1 MKPLAADRITALHNW
16 VKANFSDEDPSHDF
30 AHVMRV
36 HAWAVRLGRELNADL
51 SLLEP
56 AAYLHDVV
64 SVPKNH
70 PDRARAAEMAAEK
83 ARSVLV
89 DFGWDET
96 SIRAITLA
104 ISEHSFSAGKAPTSL
119 ESAILQDA
127 DRLDAIGSI
136 GIARVFACG
145 TRMGA
150 AFYDPVDPFSENRP
164 LDDKKFS
171 LDHFYVKLLKLPE
184 RMNTDPARRE
194 AQRRLETME
203 RFLAQ
208 LEREMF
214 AGTFTRI

>member
-1 MKPLAADRITALHNW
+1 MNPPAADRITALHDW
-16 VKANFSDEDPSHDF
+16 VKANFSNEDPSHDF

-36 HAWAVRLGRELNADL
+36 HAWAVRLGRELGADL
-51 SLLEP
+51 SILEP
-56 AAYLHDVV
+56 AAYLHDLV

-83 ARSVLV
+83 ARGVLV
-89 DFGWDET
+89 DFGWDEA
-96 SIRAITLA
+96 SVRAITLA
-104 ISEHSFSAGKAPTSL
+104 ISEHSFSAGKAPTTL

-150 AFYDPVDPFSENRP
+150 AFYDSMDPFAENRP
-164 LDDKKFS
+164 LDDKKYS
-171 LDHFYVKLLKLPE
+171 LDHFYVKLLKRPE
-184 RMNTDPARRE
+184 KMNTGPARRE
-194 AQRRLETME
+194 AERRLETMD

-214 AGTFTRI
+214 AGTVTRI